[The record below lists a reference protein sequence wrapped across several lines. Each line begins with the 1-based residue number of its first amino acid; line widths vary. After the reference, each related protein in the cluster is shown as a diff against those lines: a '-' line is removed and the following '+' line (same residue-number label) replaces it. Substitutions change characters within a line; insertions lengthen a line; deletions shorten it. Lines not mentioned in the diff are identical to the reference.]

1 MGMFVGFSAAY
12 LFLHDVD
19 LVESMVERDKPDVKT
34 TIGEHSVDYKLKVL
48 QELSLQMHKI

>member
-1 MGMFVGFSAAY
+1 MFVGFSAAY